1 MKKKH
6 WLTILIALF
15 VCSANA
21 QKIAVKTNLLYD
33 ATATINLGVE
43 IGLGKRT
50 TLDIS
55 GNYNA
60 WYTDESQNEKMR
72 HLLIQPEF
80 RYYFCEKMSG
90 HFIGAHAH
98 LLEFNVCGDQWLLDA
113 FKYASSFNSIEEE
126 KSRYQGD
133 GYGGGLVY
141 GYSWA
146 ISNRLNI
153 EFAVG
158 AGYIYFDYERY
169 GPSKCDPCLEQA
181 TAHYWGLTKL
191 GVSFVYIIK

>member
-1 MKKKH
+1 MKTKY
-6 WLTILIALF
+6 WLIIILALF
-15 VCSANA
+15 VCNANA
-21 QKIAVKTNLLYD
+21 QKIAIKSNLVYD
-33 ATATINLGVE
+33 AAATVNLGVE

-72 HLLIQPEF
+72 HFLLQPEF

-98 LLEFNVCGDQWLLDA
+98 ILQFNVCGDQWLMNT
-113 FKYASSFNSIEEE
+113 FKAASSFGSIEQGD
-126 KSRYQGD
+126 SRYQGD
-133 GYGGGLVY
+133 GYGGGFVY

-146 ISNRLNI
+146 VASRLNI

-158 AGYIYFDYERY
+158 AGYLYLDYEKY
-169 GPSKCDPCLEQA
+169 GPSTCDPLIEVA
-181 TAHYWGLTKL
+181 TSHYWGLTKL
-191 GVSFVYIIK
+191 GVSLVYIIK